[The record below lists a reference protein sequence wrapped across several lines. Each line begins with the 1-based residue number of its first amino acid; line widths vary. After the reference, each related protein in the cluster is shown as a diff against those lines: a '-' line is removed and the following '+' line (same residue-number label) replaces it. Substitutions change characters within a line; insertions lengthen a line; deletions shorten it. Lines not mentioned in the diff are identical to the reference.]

1 MDIYTAE
8 NCIVKLH
15 SYIKDVAE
23 GSPNLYRPTKERY
36 GRILDMCYDIVNWV
50 SSFLQDS
57 YVEQKNFECSNQ
69 DIHEIVQS
77 DEPLIA
83 TGSSDSMC
91 SNAAEVTTVS
101 EEISTTI
108 QDINDRV
115 ADAVSVIPEDKR
127 RPVQKDM
134 LDWSTMSKRTIL
146 YNIGKALSKGA
157 DTPKYKEFNECVK
170 LVKHWFECRFD
181 RRWTS
186 FHYNIAKIPTYI
198 QSIAYAYGKHY
209 QDGDLNKFVADFT
222 KWCDQLTDDN
232 SYAVPY
238 ELNRMITKPSEED
251 ITIYGSY
258 VARDIF
264 WLLNRYAT
272 GFKNRFENHDWQS
285 KSKVH
290 LICVISMSMYKTL
303 YGRELLSPFDPE
315 FVRAYEERIKAEI
328 QKSSLMRGV

>member
-290 LICVISMSMYKTL
+290 LICAISMSMYKTL
-303 YGRELLSPFDPE
+303 YGRELISPFDPE

>member
-50 SSFLQDS
+50 SSFLEDS
-57 YVEQKNFECSNQ
+57 YVEQTKFECSEI
-69 DIHEIVQS
+69 IHSEIAKP
-77 DEPLIA
+77 DELVAID
-83 TGSSDSMC
+83 GSSASVC
-91 SNAAEVTTVS
+91 SDFAESAAVS
-101 EEISTTI
+101 EEISTAI

-115 ADAVSVIPEDKR
+115 ADAVAAIPEDQR
-127 RPVQKDM
+127 RPVQKDK
-134 LDWSTMSKRTIL
+134 LDWSIMSKRTIL

-157 DTPKYKEFNECVK
+157 DTPKYEEFNECVK
-170 LVKHWFECRFD
+170 LVKHWFERRFD

-209 QDGDLNKFVADFT
+209 QDGDLNKFVANFT

-238 ELNRMITKPSEED
+238 ELNRMLTKPSEED
-251 ITIYGSY
+251 ITMYGFSLDMEMS
-258 VARDIF
+258 RLF
-264 WLLNRYAT
+264 ESYAT
-272 GFKNRFENHDWQS
+272 GFKDRFEDHDWNVPS
-285 KSKVH
+285 KIQYGIIHTSCNFRRV
-290 LICVISMSMYKTL
+290 
-303 YGRELLSPFDPE
+303 YGRRFTSNFESD
-315 FVRAYEERIKAEI
+315 FVDLYAKITGGKA
-328 QKSSLMRGV
+328 

>member
-50 SSFLQDS
+50 SSFLEDS
-57 YVEQKNFECSNQ
+57 YVEQKNFECSSQ
-69 DIHEIVQS
+69 DIHEIVQA
-77 DEPLIA
+77 DEPTVIN
-83 TGSSDSMC
+83 GSSDSVC
-91 SNAAEVTTVS
+91 SDIAEVTAVS
-101 EEISTTI
+101 EEISTAI

-127 RPVQKDM
+127 RPVQKDT

-157 DTPKYKEFNECVK
+157 DTPKYEEYNECVK
-170 LVKHWFECRFD
+170 LVKHWFERRFD

-209 QDGDLNKFVADFT
+209 QDGDLNKFISSFT

-232 SYAVPY
+232 TYAVPY
-238 ELNRMITKPSEED
+238 ELNRMLTKPSEED
-251 ITIYGSY
+251 ITMYGFSLDM
-258 VARDIF
+258 DICR
-264 WLLNRYAT
+264 LLESYAT
-272 GFKNRFENHDWQS
+272 EFQDRFEVHNWKVPS
-285 KSKVH
+285 K
-290 LICVISMSMYKTL
+290 IQ
-303 YGRELLSPFDPE
+303 YGIIHTSCNFRRIHGRKYSSNFDPD
-315 FVRAYEERIKAEI
+315 FVDLYEKITGGKA
-328 QKSSLMRGV
+328 

>member
-50 SSFLQDS
+50 SSFLEDS
-57 YVEQKNFECSNQ
+57 YVEQTNFECSKYATTKMLKT
-69 DIHEIVQS
+69 
-77 DEPLIA
+77 DEPVEID
-83 TGSSDSMC
+83 GSSDSVC
-91 SNAAEVTTVS
+91 RDDAATTVS

-108 QDINDRV
+108 QDIHDRV
-115 ADAVSVIPEDKR
+115 NDAVSVIPEDKR
-127 RPVQKDM
+127 RPVQKDT
-134 LDWSTMSKRTIL
+134 LDWSTMSKRTVL
-146 YNIGKALSKGA
+146 YNIGKALSKGV
-157 DTPKYKEFNECVK
+157 DTPKYKEFNECVQI
-170 LVKHWFECRFD
+170 VKHWFERRFD

-209 QDGDLNKFVADFT
+209 QDGDLNKFISSFT

-238 ELNRMITKPSEED
+238 ELNRMLTNPSEED
-251 ITIYGSY
+251 ITMYGN
-258 VARDIF
+258 VLDMDVCG
-264 WLLNRYAT
+264 LLKEYAT
-272 GFKNRFENHDWQS
+272 GFQDRFEDHDW
-285 KSKVH
+285 KVPVKLQYG
-290 LICVISMSMYKTL
+290 LIHAAGNFRRT
-303 YGRELLSPFDPE
+303 YGRRCSSYFDPD
-315 FVRAYEERIKAEI
+315 FVDLYEKITGGKA
-328 QKSSLMRGV
+328 

>member
-50 SSFLQDS
+50 SSFLEDS
-57 YVEQKNFECSNQ
+57 YVDQTNYECSRA
-69 DIHEIVQS
+69 IIPEIVKT
-77 DEPLIA
+77 DEPVVIH
-83 TGSSDSMC
+83 GSSDSVR
-91 SNAAEVTTVS
+91 SDANEATTVS
-101 EEISTTI
+101 EEISTAI

-115 ADAVSVIPEDKR
+115 AEAVAVIPEDKR

-157 DTPKYKEFNECVK
+157 DTSKYEEFNECVK

-222 KWCDQLTDDN
+222 TWCDQLTDDN

-238 ELNRMITKPSEED
+238 ELNRMLTKPSEED
-251 ITIYGSY
+251 ITMYGNILDMD
-258 VARDIF
+258 VCKLFKGHAD
-264 WLLNRYAT
+264 
-272 GFKNRFENHDWQS
+272 GFQDRFEDHDW
-285 KSKVH
+285 KVPTKIQYGIIH
-290 LICVISMSMYKTL
+290 TACNFRRA
-303 YGRELLSPFDPE
+303 YGRKYTSCFDSD
-315 FVRAYEERIKAEI
+315 FVDLYEKITGGNA
-328 QKSSLMRGV
+328 

>member
-50 SSFLQDS
+50 SSFLEDS
-57 YVEQKNFECSNQ
+57 YVDQTNYECSR
-69 DIHEIVQS
+69 DIIPEIVKT
-77 DEPLIA
+77 DEPVAIA
-83 TGSSDSMC
+83 GSSDSVC
-91 SNAAEVTTVS
+91 SDAAEVTTIS
-101 EEISTTI
+101 EEISTAI

-115 ADAVSVIPEDKR
+115 SEAVAVIPEDKR

-146 YNIGKALSKGA
+146 YSIGKALSKGA
-157 DTPKYKEFNECVK
+157 DTPKYEEFNECVK
-170 LVKHWFECRFD
+170 LVKHWFERRFD
-181 RRWTS
+181 RRWAS

-238 ELNRMITKPSEED
+238 ELNRMLTKPSEED
-251 ITIYGSY
+251 ITMYGFSLDTDICRLLEFYAIRFQDRFESHDWKVSSRIQYGIIHTSCNFRRIYGRKYSS
-258 VARDIF
+258 
-264 WLLNRYAT
+264 N
-272 GFKNRFENHDWQS
+272 
-285 KSKVH
+285 
-290 LICVISMSMYKTL
+290 
-303 YGRELLSPFDPE
+303 FDPD
-315 FVRAYEERIKAEI
+315 FVDLYEKITGG
-328 QKSSLMRGV
+328 KS